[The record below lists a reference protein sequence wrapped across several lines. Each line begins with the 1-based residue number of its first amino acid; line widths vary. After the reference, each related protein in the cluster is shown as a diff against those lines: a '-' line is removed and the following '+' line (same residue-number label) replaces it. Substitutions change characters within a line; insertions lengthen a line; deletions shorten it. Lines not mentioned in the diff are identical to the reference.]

1 MGSAINTAVSSA
13 NQASTESNGRLA
25 ALSGLQS
32 ALSGVQAYQASQM
45 QTADSSPESMI
56 GVNLSWGSQSSKST
70 QRQTQNTSRGSSLMA
85 GTNLSI
91 IATETDINVE
101 GSQLQ
106 AGGSAL
112 LNAARDVNLFS
123 AENASTLSGK
133 NESHGSS
140 FGVGINFGQGANGLT
155 VSASANAAKGHE
167 RGNSLTHNETTL
179 SAGERMTIV
188 SGRDT
193 TLTGAQV
200 SGHQV
205 TMDVGRNLTLDSEQ
219 DSDNYDSK
227 QRSGS
232 VGASGSMG
240 GGSGSLNL
248 SQSKMHS
255 TWASVEAQTGIFA
268 GEGGFDVKVGGHTQ
282 LNGSVLASTAAAE
295 LNRLD
300 TGTLGFRDIKNS
312 AEYSVEQQSAGAS
325 TSGSVAGQ
333 FLGNAASGL
342 LMGANGSGSDSSLTR
357 AAVSEGSIVI
367 RDGTSQQQDVTE
379 LSRDAAHA
387 NQTLSPIFDKEKEQ
401 NRLAVAQK
409 IGEIGRQVSDV
420 LVTQGKLNAQAAQGD
435 PAARAAA
442 REKLVAGGNASP
454 SEEQISAQVSR
465 TATADYDT
473 GGKYQK
479 VAQAVTAAMQGL
491 AGGNLA
497 QAASG
502 AVSPYVAEI
511 IHSQTTDS
519 ATGKVNVEANAMAHA
534 VWGAIAAASGNNSAL
549 AGAAGAVSGEL
560 LGRWIA
566 AEYYPD
572 VKTEELSDEQKSTIS
587 ALSTLAAG
595 LMGGLS
601 GGSSGDAVA
610 GAQAG
615 KNAVE
620 NNTLS
625 LPKGMTETGQAATSW
640 VKYAQDNNLSPEQ
653 VQAGLQDIVRGDL
666 PESADI
672 IKAILSNNPG
682 SDTVM
687 ALLAAEEAKDYA
699 LALLTSIPAEKALSL
714 AGKAAGII
722 DNKIL
727 ISAAEKIST
736 AKPGKQFTAPR
747 DLNEQLLWNQVKD
760 NPTIGRGLD
769 GMNNDPRFPMSAGF
783 QKMEAKQKLS
793 DGSTITVHYQ
803 YNAVTGKAYDMKITT
818 PQRVQ
823 PDHQYVINSIKDR
836 VK

>member
-1 MGSAINTAVSSA
+1 MALTGKTVNILAAENQSTQTHTVEQKTSGLTLALSGMVGSAINTAVFSA

-85 GTNLSI
+85 GNNLSI

-155 VSASANAAKGHE
+155 VSASANAGKGHE
-167 RGNSLTHNETTL
+167 KGNSLTHNETTL
-179 SAGERMTIV
+179 SAGERVTIV

-205 TMDVGRNLTLDSEQ
+205 TMDVGRNLTLSSEQ

-255 TWASVEAQTGIFA
+255 TWASVKAQTGIFA

-300 TGTLGFRDIKNS
+300 TGTLGFRDIKNY
-312 AEYSVEQQSAGAS
+312 AEYSVEQQSEGVS

-367 RDGTSQQQDVTE
+367 RDSANQQQDVTG

-387 NQTLSPIFDKEKEQ
+387 NQTLSPIFDQEKEQ
-401 NRLAVAQK
+401 NRLATAQK
-409 IGEIGRQVSDV
+409 TGEIGRQVSDV
-420 LVTQGKLNAQAAQGD
+420 LVTQGKLNAQAAQSD

-442 REKLVAGGNASP
+442 RAKLVAGGNGSP

-479 VAQAVTAAMQGL
+479 AALTQFAQQ
-491 AGGNLA
+491 
-497 QAASG
+497 
-502 AVSPYVAEI
+502 E
-511 IHSQTTDS
+511 
-519 ATGKVNVEANAMAHA
+519 
-534 VWGAIAAASGNNSAL
+534 
-549 AGAAGAVSGEL
+549 
-560 LGRWIA
+560 R
-566 AEYYPD
+566 
-572 VKTEELSDEQKSTIS
+572 
-587 ALSTLAAG
+587 
-595 LMGGLS
+595 
-601 GGSSGDAVA
+601 
-610 GAQAG
+610 
-615 KNAVE
+615 
-620 NNTLS
+620 
-625 LPKGMTETGQAATSW
+625 
-640 VKYAQDNNLSPEQ
+640 
-653 VQAGLQDIVRGDL
+653 
-666 PESADI
+666 
-672 IKAILSNNPG
+672 
-682 SDTVM
+682 
-687 ALLAAEEAKDYA
+687 
-699 LALLTSIPAEKALSL
+699 
-714 AGKAAGII
+714 
-722 DNKIL
+722 
-727 ISAAEKIST
+727 
-736 AKPGKQFTAPR
+736 
-747 DLNEQLLWNQVKD
+747 
-760 NPTIGRGLD
+760 
-769 GMNNDPRFPMSAGF
+769 
-783 QKMEAKQKLS
+783 
-793 DGSTITVHYQ
+793 
-803 YNAVTGKAYDMKITT
+803 
-818 PQRVQ
+818 
-823 PDHQYVINSIKDR
+823 
-836 VK
+836 